1 MRALAVPAIA
11 IVAALGELF
20 PGGDARAQEPYAG
33 EIGQQLCAGGIACT
47 GVSPEDARVSLG
59 YPDAESAT
67 EAAIEA
73 SFLIDEAI
81 WMCAADGCT
90 DPVDAALIRK
100 ELGLTLEQVQAIIRL
115 RPDLA
120 RMMGGVP
127 LGPTAKAPMLAGRYW
142 VIPNRNRGALPGEL
156 VFSGNGADPVFEP
169 GRDWVRSSLVRGR
182 YEAEGLVITI
192 AGTTAH
198 DMVGRYVFTTADC
211 DPPSGTCRAF
221 VEGGGYDLILLPN
234 TM

>member
-1 MRALAVPAIA
+1 MNTPSIDRQRLFQAAFPEIFISTIPAMISAPAISRPG
-11 IVAALGELF
+11 VAA
-20 PGGDARAQEPYAG
+20 
-33 EIGQQLCAGGIACT
+33 
-47 GVSPEDARVSLG
+47 SPS
-59 YPDAESAT
+59 T
-67 EAAIEA
+67 I
-73 SFLIDEAI
+73 
-81 WMCAADGCT
+81 T
-90 DPVDAALIRK
+90 
-100 ELGLTLEQVQAIIRL
+100 
-115 RPDLA
+115 
-120 RMMGGVP
+120 
-127 LGPTAKAPMLAGRYW
+127 PTAKAPMLAGRYW